1 MLYLSII
8 VNSIFKLIFKIEVK
22 IKSLD
27 KTKMS
32 QDWTTIVL
40 NKPVKLPEVT
50 KPKPKEDVPLME
62 VTVELK
68 VAMQQARVA
77 KGLSQKDLA
86 NKMCV
91 PTQVIHSYENGKAIP
106 NNAFIAR
113 METFLGA
120 KLPRIKKKVMKD
132 V

>member
-8 VNSIFKLIFKIEVK
+8 IEFIFKLIFKIEVK

-77 KGLSQKDLA
+77 KGMSQKDLA

>member
-1 MLYLSII
+1 
-8 VNSIFKLIFKIEVK
+8 VDSIFIFIFKIEVK
-22 IKSLD
+22 IISLD

-32 QDWTTIVL
+32 TQDWTTIVL

-77 KGLSQKDLA
+77 KGMSQKDLA

-120 KLPRIKKKVMKD
+120 KLPRIKKKVIKD

>member
-1 MLYLSII
+1 M
-8 VNSIFKLIFKIEVK
+8 K

-40 NKPVKLPEVT
+40 NKPVKLPEMT

>member
-8 VNSIFKLIFKIEVK
+8 IAFIFKLIFKIEVK

-77 KGLSQKDLA
+77 KGMSQKDLA

-132 V
+132 D

>member
-1 MLYLSII
+1 
-8 VNSIFKLIFKIEVK
+8 VK
-22 IKSLD
+22 IISLD

-32 QDWTTIVL
+32 TQDWTTIVL

-77 KGLSQKDLA
+77 KGMSQKDLA

-120 KLPRIKKKVMKD
+120 KLPRIKKKVIKD

>member
-1 MLYLSII
+1 MVYYSEF
-8 VNSIFKLIFKIEVK
+8 IFKLIFKIEVK

-77 KGLSQKDLA
+77 KGMSQKDLA

>member
-1 MLYLSII
+1 MQ
-8 VNSIFKLIFKIEVK
+8 
-22 IKSLD
+22 
-27 KTKMS
+27 

-40 NKPVKLPEVT
+40 NKPVKLPETT

-68 VAMQQARVA
+68 VAMQQARLA

-91 PTQVIHSYENGKAIP
+91 PAQVIHSYENGKAIP

-113 METFLGA
+113 METFLGTR
-120 KLPRIKKKVMKD
+120 LPRIKKKMEKKSEKD
-132 V
+132 I

>member
-1 MLYLSII
+1 M
-8 VNSIFKLIFKIEVK
+8 N
-22 IKSLD
+22 
-27 KTKMS
+27 

-40 NKPVKLPEVT
+40 NKPVKLPEV
-50 KPKPKEDVPLME
+50 KPKPKEDAPLME

-91 PTQVIHSYENGKAIP
+91 PTQVIHTYENGKAIP

-113 METFLGA
+113 METFLGT
-120 KLPRIKKKVMKD
+120 KLPRIKKKVNANVDKD
-132 V
+132 I